1 MNGFPSNEQISFPE
15 LVAIVKTLSVSEKQL
30 LTEVLWDD
38 NMPVLEEHQR
48 IVKERMEKS
57 NRQPDRMLNWE
68 SVSKSIIQ

>member
-1 MNGFPSNEQISFPE
+1 MNGFPSNAQISFPE
-15 LVAIVKTLSVSEKQL
+15 LIAIVKTLSVSEKQL

>member
-1 MNGFPSNEQISFPE
+1 MNSSSANTQISYNE
-15 LVAIVKTLSVSEKQL
+15 LVSIVKTLSVAEKQL
-30 LTEVLWDD
+30 LTEALWDD

>member
-1 MNGFPSNEQISFPE
+1 MGIPSNAQISFPE
-15 LVAIVKTLSVSEKQL
+15 LVAIVKTLSVTEKQL
-30 LTEVLWDD
+30 LTEVLWED
-38 NMPVLEEHQR
+38 NMPVLEEHQG

>member
-1 MNGFPSNEQISFPE
+1 MGIPSNAQISFPE
-15 LVAIVKTLSVSEKQL
+15 LVANVKTLSVTEKQL

-48 IVKERMEKS
+48 IVKERMKKS